1 MIVAWMLRY
10 AEQTDDDIQGA
21 YQSGLQR
28 EFADFV
34 KKKNN
39 CRFREEGLQR
49 QQLLRE
55 RDGLLEGKVMGQEE
69 EEERERD
76 REREVLLTV
85 KK

>member
-34 KKKNN
+34 KKKN

-55 RDGLLEGKVMGQEE
+55 RDGLLEGKVMGQEKRR
-69 EEERERD
+69 ERE